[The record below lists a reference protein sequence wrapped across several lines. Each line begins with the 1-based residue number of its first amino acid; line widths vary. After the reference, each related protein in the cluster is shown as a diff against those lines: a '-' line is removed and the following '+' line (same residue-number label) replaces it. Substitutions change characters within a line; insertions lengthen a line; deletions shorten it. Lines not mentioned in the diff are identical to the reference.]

1 MKLSEQYR
9 ELALIVVEVREGR
22 RSGVLMA
29 GVRKKTESEWMAT
42 GIGK

>member
-1 MKLSEQYR
+1 MSGQYR
-9 ELALIVVEVREGR
+9 ELGLIVVEVREWR

-29 GVRKKTESEWMAT
+29 GVRKKMESEWMVT